1 MPIPTM
7 FPGMPLESASRAH
20 CRCGT
25 GSPVPDPNPHTRTGV
40 RSGIMVGSLLVR
52 VMFGVLGV
60 ALLAGCR
67 EGKSES
73 DLKFI
78 QMPQFRALVDESKLT
93 PGLVLV
99 ADARTAS
106 EWAAGHVPG
115 ARNIRAESARL
126 DSPDLARFAQ
136 FPTIVVYG
144 TDPAHSGAKQLAK
157 RLLDGTDSRILVYP
171 GGMRAWR
178 LSALPMELADG
189 TIVAESAP
197 ETPAPPATTTVKE
210 ATPAR

>member
-1 MPIPTM
+1 VSI
-7 FPGMPLESASRAH
+7 A
-20 CRCGT
+20 
-25 GSPVPDPNPHTRTGV
+25 V
-40 RSGIMVGSLLVR
+40 
-52 VMFGVLGV
+52 
-60 ALLAGCR
+60 LAGCR
-67 EGKSES
+67 EGKSET
-73 DLKFI
+73 DLKYI

-99 ADARTAS
+99 ADARTAT

-115 ARNIRAESARL
+115 ARNIRAESARA

-157 RLLDGTDSRILVYP
+157 RLLDGTSSRILVYP

-178 LSALPMELADG
+178 LSALPLQLPDG
-189 TIVAESAP
+189 TVIAESSPEAP
-197 ETPAPPATTTVKE
+197 SPAAMTPAKE
-210 ATPAR
+210 NATPR